1 MLTGCPRSRSPSSS
15 SGPGSPAGEPPK
27 TCRLG
32 YAGDL
37 VLLGDED
44 ELPVRPPAIVEGGL
58 DRRPRPEAVRLT
70 SEDEIAE
77 LGIDFRRDVRVTSV
91 RDGLVET
98 ATGERLEAE
107 VIVLATGSRANI
119 PPFIADMPDVR
130 PLRNMDDA
138 RRIKEDFGRDRLRA
152 HPRRR
157 VHRRRGRR
165 VGAQAGLDATVVEGA
180 PTILGPLGP
189 EIAAVVEQ
197 IHRDAGVTVITG
209 APVEI
214 VDATANDGATVVLAD
229 GRKLTADIV
238 VVGFGARLNT
248 EAFAELATP
257 NGVECDDRGRVVG
270 HPGLYAVGD
279 VAAWWDPGSRQHVR
293 REHWQTAGD
302 GAAIVAHT
310 ILGLEPP
317 EMYASAPPYFWT
329 DQPGVKIQLLGWP
342 ALADRE
348 GWIDDPER
356 DPHTVYGWW
365 MGDSS
370 SPSPSGPAAP
380 DGAVPQG
387 TDGARGLGLLGL
399 TWLARCPRVISV
411 VITRDRATNPSRC
424 RGFASRPTGASSPR
438 ADVRRTLA
446 TAWSRAA
453 ASVGRAPWRGVPR
466 AARAPPR
473 GSAAGIGTATTRP

>member
-1 MLTGCPRSRSPSSS
+1 MSAQPESIIVVGAGL
-15 SGPGSPAGEPPK
+15 SGWRTAK
-27 TCRLG
+27 DLRKLG

-44 ELPVRPPAIVEGGL
+44 ELPYDRPPLSKAVLTG
-58 DRRPRPEAVRLT
+58 DREPEAVRLT

-77 LGIDFRRDVRVTSV
+77 LGIDFRPGARVTSV
-91 RDGLVET
+91 RDGVVET
-98 ATGERLEAE
+98 AAGERLEAE
-107 VIVLATGSRANI
+107 IIVLATGSRANI

-130 PLRNMDDA
+130 PLRNMGDA
-138 RRIKEDFGRDRLRA
+138 RRVKEDFGRISSVLIL
-152 HPRRR
+152 
-157 VHRRRGRR
+157 GGGFI
-165 VGAQAGLDATVVEGA
+165 GAEVAGSARKLGLDATVVEGA
-180 PTILGPLGP
+180 PNILGPLGP
-189 EIAAVVEQ
+189 EIAAIVEQ

-257 NGVECDDRGRVVG
+257 NGVECDQRGRVVG

-279 VAAWWDPGSRQHVR
+279 VAAWWDPKLERHVR

-329 DQPGVKIQLLGWP
+329 DQPGVKVQLLGWP

-348 GWIDDPER
+348 GWIEDTER

-365 MGDSS
+365 MGDKLV
-370 SPSPSGPAAP
+370 
-380 DGAVPQG
+380 AV
-387 TDGARGLGLLGL
+387 ALLGQ
-399 TWLARCPRVISV
+399 PRLM
-411 VITRDRATNPSRC
+411 
-424 RGFASRPTGASSPR
+424 
-438 ADVRRTLA
+438 VRYRKELMELE
-446 TAWSRAA
+446 
-453 ASVGRAPWRGVPR
+453 V
-466 AARAPPR
+466 
-473 GSAAGIGTATTRP
+473 